1 MVVFLSFQFENLVES
16 DEVSVCLSF
25 RSYWLLN
32 SLDTF
37 CLAFHS
43 PSVLQ
48 QKDLLKAKICI
59 IQEESRDLS
68 SLYFPSE
75 AIPAFHG
82 RLPSLPSSHFHLLLL
97 HKWSFFQGHT
107 SPPLLLLRTAWGL
120 LHVSLSVVGSGLFV
134 SPYLADQSLLCSAR
148 DDQVTPHP
156 LLWCYF
162 QHECGPSRIR
172 FLLPT

>member
-37 CLAFHS
+37 CFAFHS
-43 PSVLQ
+43 SSILQ

-75 AIPAFHG
+75 ATPAFHG
-82 RLPSLPSSHFHLLLL
+82 RLPSLPSSHFHLLLTNEASFRVIL
-97 HKWSFFQGHT
+97 HPS
-107 SPPLLLLRTAWGL
+107 SILLRTAWGL

-134 SPYLADQSLLCSAR
+134 SPYLADQPLLCSAH

-156 LLWCYF
+156 LLWCHF
-162 QHECGPSRIR
+162 RPECGPSRIR